1 MKPSKRWIARLELG
15 LFCAIVLAVW
25 VFAPVQAA

>member
-1 MKPSKRWIARLELG
+1 MQSKRWIARLEWA
-15 LFCAIVLAVW
+15 LFCLVVLAVW